1 MVAVTYGVA
10 RVTAPKNAGK
20 RASGSRKNLVT
31 RFVTAMME
39 ARLIVA
45 TIPQR
50 CRLSMEPGQ
59 NVVPR
64 QLVTLRPKEHVEM
77 RVHIRATPRHIEA
90 I

>member
-39 ARLIVA
+39 ARLRQAHKEIVRHA
-45 TIPQR
+45 HLLEHSDEFKDLLKAKSTI
-50 CRLSMEPGQ
+50 GGW
-59 NVVPR
+59 
-64 QLVTLRPKEHVEM
+64 
-77 RVHIRATPRHIEA
+77 
-90 I
+90 

>member
-39 ARLIVA
+39 ARLRQAYREIELHRHL
-45 TIPQR
+45 IDGWKD
-50 CRLSMEPGQ
+50 EP
-59 NVVPR
+59 NTR
-64 QLVTLRPKEHVEM
+64 R
-77 RVHIRATPRHIEA
+77 
-90 I
+90 

>member
-39 ARLIVA
+39 ARLRQAHKEIV
-45 TIPQR
+45 
-50 CRLSMEPGQ
+50 
-59 NVVPR
+59 
-64 QLVTLRPKEHVEM
+64 
-77 RVHIRATPRHIEA
+77 RHAHLLDHSDEYKDFLKAKPA
-90 I
+90 IGGW